1 MISTETLRLEAEY
14 NCKEHENEVKKCIS
28 SKEINTYTQNTKGKS
43 EKDPTLPETILLQ
56 RGKKKSQGGKSQT
69 KPPDI
74 RREEEKKAL
83 KSNII

>member
-56 RGKKKSQGGKSQT
+56 RGKKKK
-69 KPPDI
+69 KAK
-74 RREEEKKAL
+74 EEKARQ
-83 KSNII
+83 NPRI